1 MRSFYLLQN
10 LYYYH
15 QKSSPNL
22 KLLYLLYA
30 VRTAVFTYLALF
42 LPYFY
47 FQDFVNLGLSN
58 QQALIYT
65 LLVFLL
71 FQLAHLFGSLW
82 AVYLSQKTS
91 VKQTLWLSVLVLAI
105 TTLML
110 SVRSNNL
117 IMYLSGIGFGLHS
130 GLWWITYHLEFVMA
144 GEKHSYGKE
153 VGIRQAMGIAVGSG
167 LTLFSG
173 LIISQFGFMA
183 MYLTTTIILLIML
196 ITINALKDHHL
207 KALPYSWLEIKTTI
221 KRYPA
226 DFRLYFGVGAES
238 FVAEIIWPLLLFV
251 VFTQPLTVGLVT
263 VFVTLIAFIVRLI
276 AGNWLDNHQPQ
287 EVKKLGIVTV
297 SLIYLGK
304 LLSQYPVSLVFFDS
318 LHRVF
323 TAFYYLPAVT
333 LNYFR
338 SLTENKTVYVL
349 SREMISLAGKIIALI
364 MAIILLQLGT
374 NLWYLLLIGV
384 FAPLIY
390 FLPSQIQLRK

>member
-1 MRSFYLLQN
+1 MRSLYLLQN
-10 LYYYH
+10 LYYSH
-15 QKSSPNL
+15 QESSPNL

-30 VRTAVFTYLALF
+30 VRTAVFSYLALF

-47 FQDFVNLGLSN
+47 FQDFVSAGLSN

-71 FQLAHLFGSLW
+71 FQLAHVFGSLW

-91 VKQTLWLSVLVLAI
+91 VKQTLWLSILVLAI

-110 SVRSNNL
+110 SVRSNSL
-117 IMYLSGIGFGLHS
+117 IMYVSGIGFGLHS

-144 GEKHSYGKE
+144 GEKNSYGKE

-167 LTLFSG
+167 LTLLSG
-173 LIISQFGFMA
+173 LLISQFGFMV
-183 MYLTTTIILLIML
+183 MYLTTTIILLFML
-196 ITINALKDHHL
+196 FTINALADHHL
-207 KALPYSWLEIKTTI
+207 KALPFNWQEIVATI

-226 DFRLYFGVGAES
+226 DFRLYFGVGAEN

-263 VFVTLIAFIVRLI
+263 VFVTLLAFVVRLI
-276 AGNWLDNHQPQ
+276 AGNWLDHHQPQ
-287 EVKKLGIVTV
+287 EVKKMGIVTV

-304 LLSQYPVSLVFFDS
+304 LLSQYPLSLIFFDS

-349 SREMISLAGKIIALI
+349 SREIVSLTGKIMALI
-364 MAIILLQLGT
+364 IAVILIQLGI
-374 NLWYLLLIGV
+374 NLWHLLFIGV
-384 FAPLIY
+384 FGPLVY
-390 FLPSQIQLRK
+390 FLPSKIQLRK